1 MPRPRFCGNA
11 NLTGKPRVWLPPKGK
26 ALPRGN
32 KIHHPVG
39 AGHAPPAI
47 VHYNEYNGSSVG
59 AAYMP
64 PAQPSRKINLMGKR
78 HGRAPTTCRKF
89 AFHPYL
95 LTFRLFVGRG
105 LDPSLLFCGNA
116 KLTGK
121 LQLWL
126 FPPKGKAFPPQSIRK
141 SEKINS
147 FFKGFHIAFCRENR
161 YNMNQ
166 DGRLG
171 GNLLFPRYLNPK
183 V

>member
-1 MPRPRFCGNA
+1 MVCPRKRTLFYYSAAGWGHP
-11 NLTGKPRVWLPPKGK
+11 
-26 ALPRGN
+26 ALRSN
-32 KIHHPVG
+32 KKHCAVG
-39 AGHAPPAI
+39 AGHAPPAT
-47 VHYNEYNGSSVG
+47 VLYNEYNGSSVG

-64 PAQPSRKINLMGKR
+64 PAQPSRKINLIGKR
-78 HGRAPTTCRKF
+78 HRRAMLAPTTCRKF

-126 FPPKGKAFPPQSIRK
+126 PPKGKAFPPPNPRK

-147 FFKGFHIAFCRENR
+147 FFKGFHIAFFRENR